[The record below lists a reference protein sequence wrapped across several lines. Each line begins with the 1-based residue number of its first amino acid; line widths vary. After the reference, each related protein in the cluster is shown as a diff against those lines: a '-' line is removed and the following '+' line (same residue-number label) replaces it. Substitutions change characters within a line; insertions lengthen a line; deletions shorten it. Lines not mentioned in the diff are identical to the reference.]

1 MNRTIIGMLLAVSCL
16 IPGTV
21 LGQGVQEHPQPS
33 TTTTTA
39 GAKALT
45 GTAATV
51 TAPSSSEPEQSVTR
65 KGRARMQNLLNK
77 RKGLPQS
84 AHKIR
89 GTWSFTGDL
98 LQTTCPED
106 AEQTTVT
113 HDFTV
118 EQNEDVLY
126 VTSGAGIE
134 FLGDLGAD
142 GEFALS
148 SSTSDSLVSPSCT
161 QEAILLISGNVQHRR
176 ASFSIVTD
184 FVGDCPAT
192 NNCESV
198 YEGPFTQ
205 VRAKE

>member
-1 MNRTIIGMLLAVSCL
+1 MFLYLAVKEIDAGSL
-16 IPGTV
+16 
-21 LGQGVQEHPQPS
+21 
-33 TTTTTA
+33 

-45 GTAATV
+45 GTAAAI
-51 TAPSSSEPEQSVTR
+51 TAPDSPDSSINVTR
-65 KGRARMQNLLNK
+65 NGRERPQNLLN
-77 RKGLPQS
+77 RRRGLPRS
-84 AHKIR
+84 AFKIR

-98 LQTTCPED
+98 LQTTCPEEV
-106 AEQTTVT
+106 EQTTVS
-113 HDFTV
+113 HIFTT

-148 SSTSDSLVSPSCT
+148 SSTSNSPVSPSCD
-161 QEAILLISGNVQHRR
+161 QEATLLISGNVHHRR
-176 ASFSIVTD
+176 ASFSIVND